1 MRLGVAFGVA
11 VAAFLFAN
19 APASALPVFAHRY
32 GLTCQACH
40 TTIPQLNAFG
50 ENFREYGF
58 KLPGARSTFPAA
70 VKVNLA
76 YSSDKDATGLPKAVV
91 DEVELLSGGTIGNNT
106 SYWIEQYAVDG
117 GRPGLTR
124 DAWLQFNTES
134 THLKLGQFSLPLPVD
149 VESERATAAHYALY
163 DQTVGVNTFSF
174 FEPRIGADASYV
186 NEDAK
191 VEAHLALLHAYDRQT
206 ETPRSGLDVMASL
219 AKTAGAFTLQT
230 YRYQGQRHFN
240 VADRFWRQGYAAS
253 FVRNKVTLT
262 GLMQTGNDSSA
273 DGDGAPAHSSGGF
286 IEAGYAFTPAFQTVA
301 RYEGTFDEFAG
312 MQRQFV
318 LSAITRP
325 RRNMRFTVEGT
336 QSGNHRTLTTALL
349 FAY

>member
-1 MRLGVAFGVA
+1 MRVSVAIGVLAA
-11 VAAFLFAN
+11 VLFFTGR
-19 APASALPVFAHRY
+19 PASALPVFAHRY

-40 TTIPQLNAFG
+40 TTIPHLNAFG

-58 KLPGARSTFPAA
+58 KLPGARGTFPVA

-76 YSSDKDATGLPKAVV
+76 YTSDKDPGGLPKAVV

-134 THLKLGQFSLPLPVD
+134 AHLKLGQFSLPLPVD

-163 DQTVGVNTFSF
+163 DQTVGANTFSF
-174 FEPRIGADASYV
+174 FDPRIGVDASYV

-191 VEAHLALLHAYDRQT
+191 FEAHLAVLHAYDRQT
-206 ETPRSGLDVMASL
+206 ATPRSGLDVMTSL
-219 AKTAGAFTLQT
+219 AKTAGTFTVQT
-230 YRYQGQRHFN
+230 YRYQGQRNFT

-253 FVRNKVTLT
+253 YARDKVTLT
-262 GLMQTGNDSSA
+262 GVVQTGNDSSA
-273 DGDGAPAHSSGGF
+273 DGAGAPARSSGGF
-286 IEAGYAFTPAFQTVA
+286 IEAGFAFTPAFQTVA
-301 RYEGTFDEFAG
+301 RYEGTFDQIAG

-318 LSAITRP
+318 LSAIARP
-325 RRNMRFTVEGT
+325 RRNMRFTVEGA
-336 QSGNHRTLTTALL
+336 QSGSHQTLTTALL